1 MESQTPAPQIFDCRC
16 RQALRERAGRRAGRC
31 KLLGQ
36 GADNFLWQHI
46 AEDLADR
53 LAYVTRDFRDVL
65 IIGPMTAY
73 ADLILG
79 DRTASRTLATLSQSE
94 ATTDACV
101 VIQED
106 ALPFDPESF
115 DLIITAGTLDS
126 VNDLPGALVQIRRCL
141 KPDGLMLGSMF
152 GAGTLMRLKGAMMIA
167 DGDRA
172 IPHIHPQID
181 LRSAADLLTRAGFT
195 LPVADQDTMPVRYS
209 SIARLISDVRDMG
222 VGNALSGQRPYF
234 GKAAFSR
241 LVSVWADMA
250 DVEGKVEEQFTLI
263 HISGW
268 APSTDQ
274 PKPARRGSGT
284 VSLASI
290 LKPPGD

>member
-1 MESQTPAPQIFDCRC
+1 MENQTPAPEIFDR
-16 RQALRERAGRRAGRC
+16 RRRRALRERAGRRRET
-31 KLLGQ
+31 
-36 GADNFLWQHI
+36 DNFLWQHI

-53 LAYVTRDFRDVL
+53 LAYVTRDFKDVL

-79 DRTASRTLATLSQSE
+79 DRKASRTLAVLSQNE

-101 VIQED
+101 VIEED
-106 ALPFDPESF
+106 ALPFAPQSF

-141 KPDGLMLGSMF
+141 KPDGLMLGAMF
-152 GAGTLMRLKGAMMIA
+152 GAGTLARLKGAMVIA

-195 LPVADQDTMPVRYS
+195 LPVADQDNIPVRYR
-209 SIARLISDVRDMG
+209 SIARLIADVRDMG
-222 VGNALSGQRPYF
+222 VGNAMSGQRPYL
-234 GKAAFSR
+234 GKAAFLR
-241 LVSVWADMA
+241 LIAVWADMVGV
-250 DVEGKVEEQFTLI
+250 DGKVEEQYTII

-290 LKPPGD
+290 LKPPTD

>member
-1 MESQTPAPQIFDCRC
+1 MDSRTLTPEIFDR
-16 RQALRERAGRRAGRC
+16 RRRLALRERAGRRAGRRMV
-31 KLLGQ
+31 LGE

-65 IIGPMTAY
+65 IIGPMSVY

-79 DRTASRTLATLSQSE
+79 DRTASRTLASLSQSE
-94 ATTDACV
+94 ATTDACL

-126 VNDLPGALVQIRRCL
+126 VNDLPGALVQLRRCL

-152 GAGTLMRLKGAMMIA
+152 GAGTLMRLKGVMMMA

-172 IPHIHPQID
+172 IPHVHPQID
-181 LRSAADLLTRAGFT
+181 LRNAADLLTRAGFT
-195 LPVADQDTMPVRYS
+195 LPVADLDNLPVRYS
-209 SIARLISDVRDMG
+209 SVARLIADVRDMG

-234 GKAAFSR
+234 GKAAFMR
-241 LVSVWADMA
+241 LISAWANMA

>member
-1 MESQTPAPQIFDCRC
+1 MESKTPAPQIFDR
-16 RQALRERAGRRAGRC
+16 RRREALRERAGRRAV
-31 KLLGQ
+31 LGE

-79 DRTASRTLATLSQSE
+79 DRSASRTLAALSQSE

-126 VNDLPGALVQIRRCL
+126 VNDLPGALVQLRRCL

-195 LPVADQDTMPVRYS
+195 LPVADQDNMPVRYS

-234 GKAAFSR
+234 GKAALAR
-241 LVSVWADMA
+241 LVSAWADMV
-250 DVEGKVEEQFTLI
+250 DIDGKVEEQYTII

-290 LKPPGD
+290 LKPPG

>member
-1 MESQTPAPQIFDCRC
+1 MESQTPTPQIFDRRR
-16 RQALRERAGRRAGRC
+16 RQALRERAGRRTV
-31 KLLGQ
+31 LGER
-36 GADNFLWQHI
+36 ADNFLWRHI

-73 ADLILG
+73 ADLILS
-79 DRTASRTLATLSQSE
+79 DPTVSRTLAPLSQSE
-94 ATTDACV
+94 ATTDACL

-126 VNDLPGALVQIRRCL
+126 VNDLPGALVQIRQCL

-152 GAGTLMRLKGAMMIA
+152 GAGTLARLKGAMMMA

-195 LPVADQDTMPVRYS
+195 LPVADQDNMPVRYS

-222 VGNALSGQRPYF
+222 IGNALSGQRPYF
-234 GKAAFSR
+234 GKAAFMR

-250 DVEGKVEEQFTLI
+250 DVDGKVEEQYTII

-290 LKPPGD
+290 LKPPVD